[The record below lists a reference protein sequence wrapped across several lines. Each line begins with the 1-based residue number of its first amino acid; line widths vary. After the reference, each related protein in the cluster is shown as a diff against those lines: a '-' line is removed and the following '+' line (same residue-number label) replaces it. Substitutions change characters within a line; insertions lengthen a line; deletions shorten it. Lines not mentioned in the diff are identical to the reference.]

1 MINTMEFLKMPA
13 YITMFVAAIF
23 FVVQVAD
30 MIISTKKKIIPEFIS
45 IKQRCE
51 RKKKEREALEKLPNT
66 ISEVKTLLNDVNQH
80 YSADNITKRDNWI
93 AEVDTKLNDNANSY
107 KDLKEDVKDL
117 KDMVLNILVESKREA
132 IVRFA
137 ERVVDDK
144 SVSREQFERM
154 LKVYQEYEVLVAD
167 HQIPN
172 NVLCISVEIINEA
185 YKKHLQEHSFL
196 EDKRRTV

>member
-1 MINTMEFLKMPA
+1 MF
-13 YITMFVAAIF
+13 IT
-23 FVVQVAD
+23 
-30 MIISTKKKIIPEFIS
+30 TKKKIIPEFIS
-45 IKQRCE
+45 IKQRRE
-51 RKKKEREALEKLPNT
+51 RKRKERETLEQLPNT
-66 ISEVKTLLNDVNQH
+66 ISEVKTFLNDVNQH
-80 YSADNITKRDNWI
+80 YNADNITKRNDWI
-93 AEVDTKLNDNANSY
+93 AEVDAKLDSNANSY

-154 LKVYQEYEVLVAD
+154 LKVYQEYEMLVQD
-167 HQIPN
+167 HEIPN
-172 NVLCISVEIINEA
+172 NVLNISVEIINEA

-196 EDKRRTV
+196 EDKRHMA